1 MALVCDITPVKS
13 SRRDSMRAIRL
24 GEDVGAATP
33 AVYCPNHNV
42 QSFANGSSKGKIG
55 LFVGLG
61 E

>member
-1 MALVCDITPVKS
+1 MEH
-13 SRRDSMRAIRL
+13 MRAIRL

-42 QSFANGSSKGKIG
+42 QTTLHAIGEQHVRRFANGSSKGKIG
-55 LFVGLG
+55 LLVGLG